1 MKINRIDIEGNNG
14 RYATIARRAGNDRI
28 EVTILT
34 PSEPNGRV
42 ERIPASSADPE
53 FWSAAGR
60 LQIELDGHR
69 GTNGDIQDYHDV
81 LVRFAD

>member
-1 MKINRIDIEGNNG
+1 MKITRIDIEGNNG
-14 RYATIARRAGNDRI
+14 RYATITRRTGSDRI

-34 PSEPNGRV
+34 PGEPNGRMDS
-42 ERIPASSADPE
+42 IPARSADPD
-53 FWSAAGR
+53 FWSAARR

-81 LVRFAD
+81 LIRFAD